1 VPTNERKYGR
11 GVVPAL
17 SVLSQGTCYW
27 PSCDEPITRFVDG
40 IPVNNFEIAHIRA
53 ANEGGRRY
61 VKDMTDE
68 ERNSFNNL
76 VLLCG
81 VHHKVV
87 DKIRPN
93 DFSIQE
99 LQDWKIMR
107 EGPGLAALRGLR
119 GLTEDRL
126 QELIAGS
133 FAEVASQIDD
143 AVDRLAAI
151 DAEAADLLRPLVA
164 QLAELKFSRWH
175 PDEDVAG
182 MLLRAGQ
189 KLGHLADTAPIL
201 ASAADKTAGL
211 GDVTGHLIGV
221 IRDLKALLDGFDQ
234 IERRLSLYRGMM

>member
-1 VPTNERKYGR
+1 MPTNERKYGR

-17 SVLSQGTCYW
+17 SMLSQGTCYW
-27 PSCDEPITRFVDG
+27 PSCNEPITRFVDG

-68 ERNSFNNL
+68 ERNSFDNL

-81 VHHKVV
+81 VHHKIV

-99 LQDWKIMR
+99 LQDWKMMR
-107 EGPGLAALRGLR
+107 ERSGLAALRGLR

-133 FAEVASQIDD
+133 FTEVASQIDD

-151 DAEAADLLRPLVA
+151 DAEAADLLRPLVE
-164 QLAELKFSRWH
+164 QLAELKFSRQN

-189 KLGHLADTAPIL
+189 KLGHLADTAPML
-201 ASAADKTAGL
+201 GNAADKAAGL
-211 GDVTGHLIGV
+211 EDAAHLLVDV
-221 IRDLKALLDGFDQ
+221 IRDMKTVLEGFHQ
-234 IERRLSLYRGMM
+234 VESRLRIYRDMM